1 MIELITMLP
10 LLGAPNIEK
19 SPIYEYQIQTSA
31 ENAQVLQVEPELTVE
46 EKIASNYYKC
56 DTDTQWIRKD
66 TAECKQ
72 KTSNTPPKAQSPV
85 RTAGNSSQASSGW
98 YPKYQCTWYVS
109 TRRAVGQWNNAS
121 DWAWQAERDGYTV
134 STTPISGSI
143 AWKYGH
149 VAFVES
155 VSGDTMVVSEAN
167 YDSRGSIRTIEVP
180 VSSYSKFI
188 Y

>member
-19 SPIYEYQIQTSA
+19 SPIYEYQIQTVVT
-31 ENAQVLQVEPELTVE
+31 EIQKEPEPINDPNKCEPAMYWAKEAPYYCIPKPTQRRSDSTFQ
-46 EKIASNYYKC
+46 ASS
-56 DTDTQWIRKD
+56 TRTPVS
-66 TAECKQ
+66 A
-72 KTSNTPPKAQSPV
+72 KTST
-85 RTAGNSSQASSGW
+85 ASSGW

-180 VSSYSKFI
+180 VGSYSKFI